1 MAGLIDLH
9 NHALFGVDD
18 GADSMDVCIRMLEI
32 AYAQGIRAICFT
44 PHYNPSDYFANTADI
59 YAAYEKICAVSSRKF
74 PDLALLLGN
83 EIYAYPGSIADTS
96 EGKCRTLG
104 NSRTVLVEFSP
115 HVGYREMRNRFLDF
129 ITAGYSPVLAHAER
143 YACLLKHPERVK
155 ELVDMRVLIQVNAE
169 AVVHLAPFYVH
180 RFVHGLLAKHL
191 VHVVASDMH
200 TERDVGDFARAH
212 RKVLRKYGK
221 EYAKQLFYSNP
232 KRILLQNR
240 EKE

>member
-18 GADSMDVCIRMLEI
+18 GAESMDVCIRMLET
-32 AYAQGIRAICFT
+32 AYAQGTRAICFT
-44 PHYNPSDYFANTADI
+44 PHYNPSVYSTSAADI
-59 YAAYEKICAVSSRKF
+59 YAAYEKICVVSSRKF

-83 EIYAYPGSIADTS
+83 EIYAYPGSIADVS
-96 EGKCRTLG
+96 EERCRTLG
-104 NSRTVLVEFSP
+104 NGKAVLLEFSP

-129 ITAGYSPVLAHAER
+129 ITAGYSPILAHAER
-143 YACLLKHPERVK
+143 YACLLKQPGRVK

-169 AVVHLAPFYVH
+169 TVVHLIPLYLH
-180 RFVHGLLAKHL
+180 RFVHNLLAKRL

-200 TERDVGDFARAH
+200 REQVVGDLARAH
-212 RKVLRKYGK
+212 RKIARKYGE